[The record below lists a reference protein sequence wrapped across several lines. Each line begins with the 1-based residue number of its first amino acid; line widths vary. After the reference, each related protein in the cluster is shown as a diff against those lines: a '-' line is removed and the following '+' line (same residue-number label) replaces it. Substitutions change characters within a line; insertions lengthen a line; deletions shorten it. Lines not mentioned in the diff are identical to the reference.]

1 MKFWYYELLRL
12 YTISWETKLLCCC
25 TKVHIYSM
33 NLTVKVIII
42 VGKNQGH
49 VENPY
54 SDILSRLLGKLL
66 TSITPPPRARV
77 INPYYKCV
85 HAIAALVYVPVL
97 PYKIL
102 FTQNVRKV
110 SRYKV
115 RTLDLVFSLLLSKF
129 LWVSVIF
136 VYTVL
141 GSLDPFIKRS
151 FLKND

>member
-1 MKFWYYELLRL
+1 
-12 YTISWETKLLCCC
+12 
-25 TKVHIYSM
+25 M

-115 RTLDLVFSLLLSKF
+115 HTLDLVFSLLLSK
-129 LWVSVIF
+129 LDRHPMAVSRFHPGRLVTF
-136 VYTVL
+136 
-141 GSLDPFIKRS
+141 S
-151 FLKND
+151 

>member
-1 MKFWYYELLRL
+1 
-12 YTISWETKLLCCC
+12 
-25 TKVHIYSM
+25 M
-33 NLTVKVIII
+33 NLTVKVIIIIIII

-85 HAIAALVYVPVL
+85 HAIATLVYVPVL

-110 SRYKV
+110 SR
-115 RTLDLVFSLLLSKF
+115 
-129 LWVSVIF
+129 
-136 VYTVL
+136 
-141 GSLDPFIKRS
+141 
-151 FLKND
+151 

>member
-1 MKFWYYELLRL
+1 
-12 YTISWETKLLCCC
+12 
-25 TKVHIYSM
+25 M

-85 HAIAALVYVPVL
+85 VHAIATLVYVPVL

-110 SRYKV
+110 STYKV

-129 LWVSVIF
+129 L
-136 VYTVL
+136 
-141 GSLDPFIKRS
+141 
-151 FLKND
+151 

>member
-1 MKFWYYELLRL
+1 
-12 YTISWETKLLCCC
+12 
-25 TKVHIYSM
+25 M
-33 NLTVKVIII
+33 NLTVKVIIIII

-85 HAIAALVYVPVL
+85 VHAIATLVYVPVL

-110 SRYKV
+110 SR
-115 RTLDLVFSLLLSKF
+115 
-129 LWVSVIF
+129 
-136 VYTVL
+136 
-141 GSLDPFIKRS
+141 
-151 FLKND
+151 